1 MPLLVRTDD
10 RLRLAGCLL
19 AASDWPEHEQ
29 NVKAYKAHR
38 VAEAAR
44 KMFRPLREHP
54 AVMASRRLVGDGE
67 GLPALFAHALAD
79 DWPGDLAAAVHDFAE
94 AAKLADFYA
103 EHAADFEQAETDA
116 RNVLAR
122 ADLAQFLADLLGA
135 DARSHVFVPNL
146 LYPGRQPVAFGNT
159 SKVVVTAPPPLAWG
173 SSLPWRY
180 SERPDEVL
188 AVVAETLARY
198 RFSAGL
204 PAERASPSEV
214 LGVAAAVLFLR
225 EAEGPDA
232 GNQLMIMQKKTRGL
246 KQLPAVVA
254 ALERL
259 LGERRAGR
267 SVDLNQVI
275 STLTAT

>member
-10 RLRLAGCLL
+10 RLRLTGCLL

-44 KMFRPLREHP
+44 KTFSPLRDHP
-54 AVMASRRLVGDGE
+54 AVTASRRLAGDGK
-67 GLPALFAHALAD
+67 GLPTLFAHALND
-79 DWPGDLAAAVHDFAE
+79 DWPGDLAAAVRDFAE
-94 AAKLADFYA
+94 VAKLTDFYA
-103 EHAADFEQAETDA
+103 EHATDFEQAETDA

-135 DARSHVFVPNL
+135 EQRAHVFVPNL
-146 LYPGRQPVAFGNT
+146 LYPGRQPVAFGNAAE
-159 SKVVVTAPPPLAWG
+159 VVVTAPPPLAWG
-173 SSLPWRY
+173 SSPPWRY
-180 SERPDEVL
+180 SERPDEAL
-188 AVVAETLARY
+188 AVIAEAFARY
-198 RFSAGL
+198 RFSASL
-204 PAERASPSEV
+204 PAELASQSEM

-232 GNQLMIMQKKTRGL
+232 GDQLMVMQKKTRGL

-254 ALERL
+254 GLETL
-259 LGERRAGR
+259 LAKRRAGR
-267 SVDLNQVI
+267 PVDLNQVI